1 MANSYSEKCPTTS
14 SMWNSHRKIIDFVQ
28 DVLPQSSSNHAAS
41 LLRHKLML
49 DSIVIR
55 ASSLNAKDA
64 LQDKFKSY
72 NMVRRKNSTLFGL
85 VLGDM
90 EEATGMPC

>member
-1 MANSYSEKCPTTS
+1 
-14 SMWNSHRKIIDFVQ
+14 MWNSHRKIIDFVQ

-72 NMVRRKNSTLFGL
+72 TIWS
-85 VLGDM
+85 
-90 EEATGMPC
+90 EERTRLSLDWC